1 VRAPRPAQ
9 IEDEFGPLLRGLAR
23 RYFESVRFPA
33 DAEEALRRLHER
45 GFVVHV
51 MRSTSWVNYL
61 YLAWALFRRGLPPV
75 RAVFNLRRWFTRPW
89 RRAAQ
94 RGAIDVRFTYARRQG
109 GSGLVF
115 LRRSALGVAEGR
127 TTREDPFPALVS
139 LARRGDRPVFLVPE
153 LLVWERVGKR
163 IVPGLIDRLF
173 GSPDVP
179 GFLQS
184 VIAFLRNYRR
194 AQLRLGEPVDLR
206 RFIQEHP
213 DASDEVLARKV
224 RGALHHHLARETRAI
239 FGPPRK
245 PARRVLEETM
255 RDRALRRALAEHA
268 ATTRRSLETVEREAR
283 RDLEAIA
290 AHPNP
295 TVIGLSVPIL
305 DWVFCRIYDGIE
317 VDEAGLERA
326 MRAAARAPVVLCPS
340 HKSHIDYLVLSWVLW
355 NRGYTP
361 PLVAAGANLSFW
373 PLGWFLRRGGAFFL
387 RRSFKDDRV
396 YTASFKAWIK
406 KLVHDGV
413 LQEFFPEGG
422 RSRTGKLLPARLG
435 LFTWEVDAVLEGA
448 RRDLTF
454 VPVAI
459 DYEKVVECS
468 SYSKELAGGEKKSE
482 DLRGLLSA
490 HKVLSASYGRI
501 HLTFDEPL
509 SVAEFAR
516 GRGLSLTDGISE
528 EEKKG
533 LVRALGHRVMWG
545 IGRASTLTP
554 QALVSA
560 GLLAYRGR
568 GIPARELDAQIV
580 FLRALAKA
588 DGTRLSSTLQGAPS
602 DPTAPGPIGEALRT
616 FIEDLL
622 VTHEVVRG
630 ESIYRPV
637 DERRAQLSFYK
648 NASMNWIAPRSLV
661 ASAILANGGRDDAAA
676 IRATALFLSRL
687 FKLEFIYR
695 VGASFET
702 IFDETVDNLEVH
714 GLLSRSDGAIEVAPD
729 RRARDE
735 LMFLADLLRDYLESY
750 LIAAVTL
757 EELPKQGSTDRKAF
771 VKTAL
776 EVGRAEFLAGRVSAM
791 ESISRSN
798 LENALAWFL
807 ERGTL
812 VEEDR
817 TLRRGLSG
825 SDPNARPSL
834 IAEIRRCLR

>member
-1 VRAPRPAQ
+1 VNALRPVP
-9 IEDEFGPLLRGLAR
+9 IEDEFGPLLRGLGR
-23 RYFESVRFPA
+23 RYFESVRFPG
-33 DAEEALRRLHER
+33 DAEQALRRLHER

-61 YLAWALFRRGLPPV
+61 YLVWVLLRRGLPPV

-94 RGAIDVRFTYARRQG
+94 RGEIDVRFTYARRHG

-127 TTREDPFPALVS
+127 RTREDPFPALVS
-139 LARRGDRPVFLVPE
+139 LARRGDRPIFLVPE
-153 LLVWERVGKR
+153 LLVWDRVRERLAPR
-163 IVPGLIDRLF
+163 LIDRVF
-173 GSPDVP
+173 GSPDIP
-179 GFLQS
+179 GFLHS

-194 AQLRLGEPVDLR
+194 AQFRLGEPMDLR
-206 RFIQEHP
+206 RFIEENP
-213 DASDEVLARKV
+213 GASDGVLARKV
-224 RGALHHHLARETRAI
+224 RGALHHHLARETRAV

-255 RDRALRRALAEHA
+255 RDRGFRRTLEEYAALSQRKPE
-268 ATTRRSLETVEREAR
+268 SVKREAR
-283 RDLEAIA
+283 RNLESIA
-290 AHPNP
+290 ARPNP
-295 TVIGLSVPIL
+295 TVIGLSAPIL
-305 DWVFCRIYDGIE
+305 EWVFNRIYDGID

-340 HKSHIDYLVLSWVLW
+340 HKSHVDYLVMSWVLW

-435 LFTWEVDAVLEGA
+435 MFTWEVDAVLEGA
-448 RRDLTF
+448 RRDLAF

-459 DYEKVVECS
+459 DYEKVVESS
-468 SYSKELAGGEKKSE
+468 SYSKELAGGEKKPE
-482 DLRGLLSA
+482 DLRSLLSA
-490 HKVLSASYGRI
+490 PRVLSAHYGRI
-501 HLTFDEPL
+501 HVSFDEPL
-509 SVAEFAR
+509 SLAQFAQ
-516 GRGLSLTDGISE
+516 GRGLSLQVGVEDR
-528 EEKKG
+528 KG

-545 IGRASTLTP
+545 ICRVSTLTP

-560 GLLAYRGR
+560 GLLAWRGR
-568 GIPARELDAQIV
+568 GISATELRERIEL
-580 FLRALAKA
+580 LRHLAAA
-588 DGTRLSSTLQGAPS
+588 DGTRVSSTLEGAPS
-602 DPTAPGPIGEALRT
+602 DPTVPGPIADAIRS
-616 FIEDLL
+616 FIEDRL

-630 ESIYRPV
+630 ESIYLPI
-637 DERRAQLSFYK
+637 DERRSQLSFSK
-648 NASMNWIAPRSLV
+648 NAAMNWIAPRSLIATAV
-661 ASAILANGGRDDAAA
+661 LAHGGRGDAAA
-676 IRATALFLSRL
+676 IRADALFLSRL

-695 VGASFET
+695 VGATFET
-702 IFDETVDNLEVH
+702 IFEETVEGLEGH
-714 GLLSRSDGAIEVAPD
+714 RLLSRSEEAIAVPSA
-729 RRARDE
+729 RQARAGLE
-735 LMFLADLLRDYLESY
+735 FLADLLRDYLESY
-750 LIAAVTL
+750 LIAATTVQETAA
-757 EELPKQGSTDRKAF
+757 QGSVDRKAWL
-771 VKTAL
+771 KIAL

-791 ESISRSN
+791 ESISRTN

-807 ERGTL
+807 ERGIL
-812 VEEDR
+812 IEEDR
-817 TLRRGLSG
+817 KLRLGPAG
-825 SDPNARPSL
+825 SDAGARESL
-834 IAEIRRCLR
+834 IVEIRRYLR